1 MISFSDA
8 QLNIW
13 LSSLLWPLARI
24 LALIASVPVLGN
36 EVIPMPFKI
45 ALGMLIAIIVAPL
58 ATTPHDIE
66 LWSGAGLLI
75 LVQQIVIGVAM
86 GMAMRIVFAMVDLA
100 GELTGL
106 QMGLGF
112 ASFFDPQNSTDTA
125 LISQYLGIMMT
136 LIFLA
141 MNGHLLVIATLAESF
156 HALPIT
162 PDPFAA
168 SAWMMLVQWS
178 GKLFSIGIML
188 ALPILAALLIANLAL
203 GILTR
208 AAPQLNIF
216 SVGFPVTLLLGFAV
230 LMLVLPQ
237 MGSALEQPIQL
248 GLEMMLKIAQQAHHG
263 G

>member
-1 MISFSDA
+1 
-8 QLNIW
+8 
-13 LSSLLWPLARI
+13 
-24 LALIASVPVLGN
+24 
-36 EVIPMPFKI
+36 
-45 ALGMLIAIIVAPL
+45 
-58 ATTPHDIE
+58 
-66 LWSGAGLLI
+66 
-75 LVQQIVIGVAM
+75 M

-125 LISQYLGIMMT
+125 LISQYLGVLMT
-136 LIFLA
+136 MVFLA
-141 MNGHLLVIATLAESF
+141 LNGHLLVIATLAESF
-156 HALPIT
+156 QALPIT
-162 PDPFAA
+162 PDPLTA
-168 SAWMMLVQWS
+168 SAWLMLVQWG

-216 SVGFPVTLLLGFAV
+216 SVGFPVTLLLGFVV

-237 MGSALEQPIQL
+237 MGSALEQPIRL

-263 G
+263 Q